1 MLLKFFFI
9 VMEKDIDFTKLSNSE
24 INLKLMA
31 FDNEY
36 NSKKSKIIEMIQ
48 ELEVLDKLYIRGKEE
63 LKKRGAL
70 SDE

>member
-1 MLLKFFFI
+1 
-9 VMEKDIDFTKLSNSE
+9 MEKDIDFTKLSNYE

>member
-1 MLLKFFFI
+1 
-9 VMEKDIDFTKLSNSE
+9 MEKDIDFTKLSNSE

-36 NSKKSKIIEMIQ
+36 NSKKSKIIEMIR

>member
-1 MLLKFFFI
+1 
-9 VMEKDIDFTKLSNSE
+9 MEKDIDFTKLSNSE